1 MRDACRLSSLFRVH
15 TFLKEGACSGYSSY
29 NERNNLGATMIVRL
43 SIALLACVFITGCGK
58 KIVTTWVDGKKHG
71 FEETFNNDGE
81 LILRE
86 CFQAGV
92 KVEPSIC
99 NDDTSR

>member
-1 MRDACRLSSLFRVH
+1 MIARL
-15 TFLKEGACSGYSSY
+15 A
-29 NERNNLGATMIVRL
+29 
-43 SIALLACVFITGCGK
+43 IALLACFVITGCGK
-58 KIVTTWVDGKKHG
+58 KIVTTWIDGKKHG

-92 KVEPSIC
+92 KAEPSVC
-99 NDDTSR
+99 NEELSQ

>member
-1 MRDACRLSSLFRVH
+1 
-15 TFLKEGACSGYSSY
+15 
-29 NERNNLGATMIVRL
+29 MIVRPL
-43 SIALLACVFITGCGK
+43 IALLACFFITGCGK
-58 KIVTTWVDGKKHG
+58 KIVTTWIDGKKHG

-92 KVEPSIC
+92 KAEPSVC
-99 NDDTSR
+99 NEELSQ

>member
-1 MRDACRLSSLFRVH
+1 
-15 TFLKEGACSGYSSY
+15 
-29 NERNNLGATMIVRL
+29 MIVRL
-43 SIALLACVFITGCGK
+43 AIALLACFFITGCGK
-58 KIVTTWVDGKKHG
+58 KIVTTWIDGKKHG

-92 KVEPSIC
+92 KAEPSVC
-99 NDDTSR
+99 NEELSQ

>member
-1 MRDACRLSSLFRVH
+1 
-15 TFLKEGACSGYSSY
+15 
-29 NERNNLGATMIVRL
+29 MIARL
-43 SIALLACVFITGCGK
+43 SIALLACFFITGCGK

-86 CFQAGV
+86 FFQAGV
-92 KVEPSIC
+92 KAEPSVC
-99 NDDTSR
+99 NEELSQ

>member
-1 MRDACRLSSLFRVH
+1 MTPAGFV
-15 TFLKEGACSGYSSY
+15 TFLGCIPFSKKEPAAGTQAILKEIIRGT
-29 NERNNLGATMIVRL
+29 TMILRL

-71 FEETFNNDGE
+71 FEETFNSDGE

-99 NDDTSR
+99 NEDPSR

>member
-1 MRDACRLSSLFRVH
+1 
-15 TFLKEGACSGYSSY
+15 
-29 NERNNLGATMIVRL
+29 MIMRL
-43 SIALLACVFITGCGK
+43 SIALLACAFITGCGK
-58 KIVTTWVDGKKHG
+58 EIVTIPWVDGKKHG

-99 NDDTSR
+99 YDDSSR

>member
-1 MRDACRLSSLFRVH
+1 
-15 TFLKEGACSGYSSY
+15 
-29 NERNNLGATMIVRL
+29 MIVRL
-43 SIALLACVFITGCGK
+43 SIALSACFFITGCGK
-58 KIVTTWVDGKKHG
+58 KIVTTWIDGKKHG

-92 KVEPSIC
+92 KAEPSIC
-99 NDDTSR
+99 KEELSH

>member
-1 MRDACRLSSLFRVH
+1 
-15 TFLKEGACSGYSSY
+15 
-29 NERNNLGATMIVRL
+29 MIVRL
-43 SIALLACVFITGCGK
+43 LTAFLVCFFITGCGK
-58 KIVTTWVDGKKHG
+58 KIVTTWIDGKKHG

-92 KVEPSIC
+92 KAEPSVC
-99 NDDTSR
+99 NEELSQ

>member
-1 MRDACRLSSLFRVH
+1 
-15 TFLKEGACSGYSSY
+15 
-29 NERNNLGATMIVRL
+29 MIVRL
-43 SIALLACVFITGCGK
+43 SIALLACFFITGCGK
-58 KIVTTWVDGKKHG
+58 EIVTTRIDGKKHG

-92 KVEPSIC
+92 KAEPSVC
-99 NDDTSR
+99 NEEPSQ

>member
-1 MRDACRLSSLFRVH
+1 
-15 TFLKEGACSGYSSY
+15 
-29 NERNNLGATMIVRL
+29 MIVRL
-43 SIALLACVFITGCGK
+43 AIALLACFFITGCGK
-58 KIVTTWVDGKKHG
+58 KIVTTWIDGKKHG

-92 KVEPSIC
+92 
-99 NDDTSR
+99 

>member
-1 MRDACRLSSLFRVH
+1 MRDPRDLSNLFRVPAC
-15 TFLKEGACSGYSSY
+15 LKEGVCSGYSSY

-99 NDDTSR
+99 NDDSSR